1 MWEWEG
7 LKKVHIPEDKCAK
20 CGKNFV
26 VAPEHR
32 FIDERGRRY
41 CKWSCYNHRNDGKVK
56 IKKTVMAVEQYTQDG
71 VLIAVYS
78 SVKEAANALYCDEE
92 GIRAACNGK
101 HRFSAGYAWKYRKNE
116 SF

>member
-7 LKKVHIPEDKCAK
+7 LEKTNIQEARCAK

-26 VAPEHR
+26 VAPEHI
-32 FIDERGRRY
+32 FIAGRKRY
-41 CKWSCYNHRNDGKVK
+41 CKWSCWNHRNDGKVK
-56 IKKTVMAVEQYTQDG
+56 KTGRAVEQYTTDG
-71 VLIAVYS
+71 ILIAVYS
-78 SVKEAANALYCDEE
+78 SAKEAANALHCDEE

-101 HRFSAGYAWKYRKNE
+101 HQSSAGYAWKYRKNE